1 MGLHRSFYSRGQQ
14 QGRCSAGWTGPE
26 SDRQLQ
32 SHYVSVSSSAGAA
45 LERGA
50 NLGLSHV
57 TTGRDYVATPVGGE
71 RRQRSTNMQLIRGRP
86 GRTLGRRPHSVPL
99 SFGLAA
105 VGGGPLDGAVTT
117 APVESCH
124 YRTQRGE
131 GRDQHRIGQAG
142 ESPNHPRRRVD
153 IVNLSYCGLGEE
165 RGGDSTQSFP
175 TIRMVK
181 GPWRYDNLQSDCAV
195 SRRSRRPRN

>member
-32 SHYVSVSSSAGAA
+32 WHYVSVSLSAGAA

-105 VGGGPLDGAVTT
+105 VGGGPL
-117 APVESCH
+117 
-124 YRTQRGE
+124 E
-131 GRDQHRIGQAG
+131 GGVG
-142 ESPNHPRRRVD
+142 SPR
-153 IVNLSYCGLGEE
+153 
-165 RGGDSTQSFP
+165 SFP
-175 TIRMVK
+175 TTRMVK
-181 GPWRYDNLQSDCAV
+181 SPWRYIDLGLDCAV
-195 SRRSRRPRN
+195 SPGTQASELITPAHTAEKLAPRCQMSVCISCSST

>member
-32 SHYVSVSSSAGAA
+32 WHYVSVSSSAGAA

-105 VGGGPLDGAVTT
+105 VGGGAPQRWCRL
-117 APVESCH
+117 APVLS
-124 YRTQRGE
+124 
-131 GRDQHRIGQAG
+131 
-142 ESPNHPRRRVD
+142 NHTD
-153 IVNLSYCGLGEE
+153 
-165 RGGDSTQSFP
+165 
-175 TIRMVK
+175 VK
-181 GPWRYDNLQSDCAV
+181 SPWRYVDLESDCAV
-195 SRRSRRPRN
+195 SPVTQASELHPCTHR